1 MKNNIKQ
8 RLRNNETIIGTM
20 ITTFDSPELAKILKV
35 CGFDMFVVDCEH
47 GHFDYSAVG
56 NICSVAREAGI
67 AAVVRIPEVRR
78 EIVLKYME
86 MGAAGL
92 LLPNCDTVE
101 QAKALVEYSKYYPM
115 GNRGVSLLRQHT
127 GYEKIDLATEY
138 MKQCNEENILMIQV
152 ESPTSVENLEK
163 ILSIDGIDSAFIG
176 PNDLS
181 QSMGI
186 MGQYDNPRF
195 IEALDHVI
203 ATAKAKGKYSGI
215 HMMAVPALQ
224 PWIDKGM
231 KLNLLGNDL
240 IYMMNAAKE
249 ALGKLKK

>member
-35 CGFDMFVVDCEH
+35 CGFDLFVVDCEH

-127 GYEKIDLATEY
+127 GYEKIDSATEY

-163 ILSIDGIDSAFIG
+163 ILSVDGIDSA
-176 PNDLS
+176 L
-181 QSMGI
+181 
-186 MGQYDNPRF
+186 
-195 IEALDHVI
+195 
-203 ATAKAKGKYSGI
+203 
-215 HMMAVPALQ
+215 
-224 PWIDKGM
+224 
-231 KLNLLGNDL
+231 
-240 IYMMNAAKE
+240 
-249 ALGKLKK
+249 